1 LPACSRRSRS
11 LARRRFATVAAAA
24 FAALRTLTDACAR
37 GLGAFALAKR
47 REAKGTRQ
55 MLIIYDVIIEVLRL
69 LRPVVHAIE
78 KHDRDLARQ
87 LKRASTS
94 VLLNAAEGSG
104 TRGGSRMERYRTAL
118 GSARETTACID
129 ASLALGYIDH
139 VDAELLDKL
148 DRVRGTLVRLTR

>member
-1 LPACSRRSRS
+1 VLAPVKVAGAPSLRDGRWGRVRGLANLDRRLR
-11 LARRRFATVAAAA
+11 AR
-24 FAALRTLTDACAR
+24 AR
-37 GLGAFALAKR
+37 GVALAKVR
-47 REAKGTRQ
+47 GAKGTRQ
-55 MLIIYDVIIEVLRL
+55 MLFIYDVIIEVLRL
-69 LRPVVHAIE
+69 LRPVVRAIE

-94 VLLNAAEGSG
+94 VLLNTGEGSG

-129 ASLALGYIDH
+129 ASLALGYIER
-139 VDAELLDKL
+139 VDPELLDKL

>member
-1 LPACSRRSRS
+1 
-11 LARRRFATVAAAA
+11 
-24 FAALRTLTDACAR
+24 
-37 GLGAFALAKR
+37 
-47 REAKGTRQ
+47 
-55 MLIIYDVIIEVLRL
+55 MLFIYDVIIEVLRL
-69 LRPVVHAIE
+69 LRPVVRAIE

-94 VLLNAAEGSG
+94 VLLNTAEGSG

-129 ASLALGYIDH
+129 ASLALGYIES